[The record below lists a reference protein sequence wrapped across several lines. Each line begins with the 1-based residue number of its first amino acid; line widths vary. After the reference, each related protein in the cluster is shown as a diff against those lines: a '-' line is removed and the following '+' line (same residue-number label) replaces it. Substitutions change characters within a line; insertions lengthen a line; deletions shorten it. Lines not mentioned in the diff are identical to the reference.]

1 MFKRLR
7 QNVAMFQ
14 APMISCVL
22 LGSLICYGYYA
33 VLKFNPERLAL
44 LNRYSTCHEVAY
56 VTVELFFIAAC
67 ILVYKL
73 LEVFKQQKLQRSNA
87 AAVDEIKLARSDEE
101 LDGDLQQLLWLE
113 AAWKSQTRALYTS
126 WFGQRIRD
134 FLQNQMLRKSL
145 EQCDETQKKL
155 AERDAD
161 LQHDSYALLRIF
173 AWAMPM
179 LGFLGTVLGLS
190 TTLGQMDAAALASGS
205 QKAMNDITQGLYVA
219 FDTTAVGLVLT
230 MVVIFAQFMT
240 GKLELKVL
248 QQIDSLSED
257 LLGTTLVSRTN
268 SHDFT
273 KVESAVEAV
282 TASVLKSVEK
292 LVKKQSALWQEA
304 LEKAEERWRLATNGT
319 SEAVQQSLLPAIS
332 QAMSSLVSP
341 LHEHQERIAKLHAEG
356 ATLVDHRVQQWQV
369 TISDQARA
377 MVEQQAEMRKQ
388 TDLLLE
394 LIEKAE
400 LVKSM
405 ETPLQAT
412 LQRLTDVDRF
422 HDAAVC
428 LTEAVA
434 VLGTQMER
442 YGYLGRQPVR
452 RRANSSEE
460 QAVAKQPAMKQ
471 PDASSDDAPIS
482 IPFPR
487 KAG

>member
-7 QNVAMFQ
+7 HNVAMFQ
-14 APMISCVL
+14 APMISCIL

-33 VLKFNPERLAL
+33 VLKLNPERLAL
-44 LNRYSTCHEVAY
+44 LYRYSTCHEVAY
-56 VTVELFFIAAC
+56 VTVELFFIATC
-67 ILVYKL
+67 TLVYKL
-73 LEVFKQQKLQRSNA
+73 LEVLKQRKLQRLNV

-101 LDGDLQQLLWLE
+101 FDGEMQQLLWLE
-113 AAWKSQTRALYTS
+113 AAWKSQTRALYSS

-134 FLQNQMLRKSL
+134 FLYSQMLRKSL
-145 EQCDETQKKL
+145 EHSDETQNKL
-155 AERDAD
+155 AERDAN
-161 LQHDSYALLRIF
+161 LQHDSFALLRIF

-205 QKAMNDITQGLYVA
+205 QEAMNEITQGLYVA
-219 FDTTAVGLVLT
+219 FDTTAIGLVLT
-230 MVVIFAQFMT
+230 MLVIFGQYVIS
-240 GKLELKVL
+240 KLEVNVL
-248 QQIDSLSED
+248 QQIDWLTED
-257 LLGTTLVSRTN
+257 LLGHTLVPQAN
-268 SHDFT
+268 KHDFS
-273 KVESAVEAV
+273 KVDSAVEAV

-292 LVKKQSALWQEA
+292 LVEKQSALWQSA
-304 LEKAEERWRLATNGT
+304 LEKAQERWQLATNGT
-319 SEAVQQSLLPAIS
+319 NEAVQQSLLPAIS
-332 QAMSSLVSP
+332 QAISNLVSP
-341 LHEHQERIAKLHAEG
+341 LHEHQEKIAKLHSEG

-388 TDLLLE
+388 SDLLRE
-394 LIEKAE
+394 LIEKAD

-405 ETPLQAT
+405 EAPLQST

-428 LTEAVA
+428 LAEAVA

-452 RRANSSEE
+452 RSTDTDEKVAIDQRNASSE
-460 QAVAKQPAMKQ
+460 
-471 PDASSDDAPIS
+471 DAPIS

>member
-7 QNVAMFQ
+7 HNVAMFQ

-33 VLKFNPERLAL
+33 VLKLNPDRLAL
-44 LNRYSTCHEVAY
+44 LYRYSTCHEVAY
-56 VTVELFFIAAC
+56 VTVELFFIATC
-67 ILVYKL
+67 TLVYKL
-73 LEVFKQQKLQRSNA
+73 LEVLKQQKLQRLNT

-101 LDGDLQQLLWLE
+101 FDGEMQQLLWLE
-113 AAWKSQTRALYTS
+113 AAWKSQTRALYSS

-134 FLQNQMLRKSL
+134 FLYSQMLRKSL
-145 EQCDETQKKL
+145 EQSDETQNKL
-155 AERDAD
+155 AERDAN
-161 LQHDSYALLRIF
+161 LQHDSFALLRIF

-205 QKAMNDITQGLYVA
+205 QEAMNEITQGLYVA
-219 FDTTAVGLVLT
+219 FDTTAIGLVLT
-230 MVVIFAQFMT
+230 MVVIFGQYVIS
-240 GKLELKVL
+240 KLEVNVL
-248 QQIDSLSED
+248 QKIDSLTED
-257 LLGTTLVSRTN
+257 LLGHTLVPQAN
-268 SHDFT
+268 KHDFS
-273 KVESAVEAV
+273 KVDSAVEAV

-292 LVKKQSALWQEA
+292 LVEKQSALWQSA
-304 LEKAEERWRLATNGT
+304 LEKSQERWQLATNGT
-319 SEAVQQSLLPAIS
+319 NEAVQQSLLPAIS
-332 QAMSSLVSP
+332 QAISNLVSP
-341 LHEHQERIAKLHAEG
+341 LHEHQEKIAKLHSEG

-388 TDLLLE
+388 SDLLRE
-394 LIEKAE
+394 LIEKAD

-405 ETPLQAT
+405 EAPIQST

-428 LTEAVA
+428 LAEAIA

-452 RRANSSEE
+452 RSTNTDEKEAID
-460 QAVAKQPAMKQ
+460 QPNVSTE
-471 PDASSDDAPIS
+471 DTPIS

>member
-14 APMISCVL
+14 APMISCTVI
-22 LGSLICYGYYA
+22 GSLICLGYYG
-33 VLKFNPERLAL
+33 VLRVGDERLAL
-44 LNRYSTCHEVAY
+44 LKRYSTCHEVAY

-67 ILVYKL
+67 VLTYKC
-73 LEVFKQQKLQRSNA
+73 LEVFKQQRLQNQNA
-87 AAVDEIKLARSDEE
+87 VAVDEMKLARSDEDF
-101 LDGDLQQLLWLE
+101 DGDLDQLLWLE
-113 AAWKSQTRALYTS
+113 AAWKSQSRALYSS
-126 WFGQRIRD
+126 WFGQRVRE
-134 FLQNQMLRKSL
+134 FLQIQLLRKSL
-145 EQCDETQKKL
+145 EQSDETKL
-155 AERDAD
+155 KLSERDAD
-161 LQHDSYALLRIF
+161 LQHDSYALLRIL

-190 TTLGQMDAAALASGS
+190 TTLGQMDASALASGS
-205 QKAMNDITQGLYVA
+205 QEAMNDITQGLYVA

-230 MVVIFAQFMT
+230 MVVIFAQYLV
-240 GKLELKVL
+240 GKQELQVL
-248 QQIDSLSED
+248 HQVNNLADD
-257 LLGTTLVSRTN
+257 LFGNTLVVRSQH
-268 SHDFT
+268 HDFT

-292 LVKKQSALWQEA
+292 LVKKQSALWQDA
-304 LEKAEERWRLATNGT
+304 LQQAEDRWKLATIGT
-319 SEAVQQSLLPAIS
+319 SDAVQQSLLPAIS
-332 QAMSSLVSP
+332 MAMESLVSP
-341 LHEHQERIAKLHAEG
+341 LQEHQERIAKLHAEG
-356 ATLVDHRVQQWQV
+356 ATLVDHRIQQWQV
-369 TISDQARA
+369 TISDQARS
-377 MVEQQAEMRKQ
+377 MVEQQSEMRQQ
-388 TDLLLE
+388 TDLLRE

-405 ETPLQAT
+405 ESPLQAT

-428 LTEAVA
+428 LAEAVA

-452 RRANSSEE
+452 RRSSSTNES
-460 QAVAKQPAMKQ
+460 PATPAQ
-471 PDASSDDAPIS
+471 SDETPVS